1 MPAPEA
7 KPGTQKQSVVSEL
20 NTPAADAARA
30 ERTEN
35 VLSGDEILH
44 ASDRS
49 KVMERYRKHERKELS
64 DMGIDADKLDEELDA
79 LGDDDA
85 AERPEGEEE
94 EHELEA
100 PEDEEEAGA
109 KKPEDTDEKVA
120 AKDEEAVAAEPEDDE
135 GYDLDDILTV
145 KIPVKIDGVEGEATV
160 ADMQKSYQFQ
170 GHLTRKLQE
179 VARTQADLQNYA
191 QQIAVEK
198 QRIDHEFKEYEE
210 QLFSPEEIKTRQR
223 DRERVAQEQQ
233 NAYSNTFLQCRTLLY
248 QRHPDA
254 DQLDYD
260 PGFVEFRQKEAPL
273 VNEQM
278 LARYGPGVF
287 FPAVDLLLTSYK
299 RITALENELKGVKTT
314 KESVKTERVNELK
327 AREAQQREQKKKTS
341 KDVKPSTTK
350 TDSGGDDSSDSDG
363 GRNYVRKMKENR
375 FRLQGLTP
383 QKAP

>member
-30 ERTEN
+30 ERTED

-49 KVMERYRKHERKELS
+49 KVMERYRQHERKELS

-79 LGDDDA
+79 LGDGD
-85 AERPEGEEE
+85 EEKPEGEEE
-94 EHELEA
+94 EHAAET
-100 PEDEEEAGA
+100 PEDEEEVAA
-109 KKPEDTDEKVA
+109 KKPEDADKEVADGEEEGDE
-120 AKDEEAVAAEPEDDE
+120 AEPEDAK
-135 GYDLDDILTV
+135 GYKLDDILAV
-145 KIPVKIDGVEGEATV
+145 RVPVKIDGVEGEATV
-160 ADMQKSYQFQ
+160 ADMQKSYQLQ

-191 QQIAVEK
+191 QQVTAAKAQVEA
-198 QRIDHEFKEYEE
+198 EFKEYEE
-210 QLFSPEEIKTRQR
+210 QLFSPEEIKARQR

-350 TDSGGDDSSDSDG
+350 TDTGGDDSSDSDG

>member
-1 MPAPEA
+1 MAVPAA

-20 NTPAADAARA
+20 NTPAADQDRA
-30 ERTEN
+30 ERTDDIQ
-35 VLSGDEILH
+35 SGDEILQ

-49 KVMERYRKHERKELS
+49 KVLERYRKHERKELS

-79 LGDDDA
+79 LGDEDA
-85 AERPEGEEE
+85 DEKPEGEEE
-94 EHELEA
+94 EHDLEA
-100 PEDEEEAGA
+100 PEEEEEAD
-109 KKPEDTDEKVA
+109 KPEDADAKVA
-120 AKDEEAVAAEPEDDE
+120 DKDEEAVEAKQEDGE
-135 GYDLDDILTV
+135 EYDLDDILTV

-160 ADMQKSYQFQ
+160 ADMQKSYQLQ

-179 VARTQADLQNYA
+179 VARTQADLQTYA
-191 QQIAVEK
+191 QQVAAARQQVD
-198 QRIDHEFKEYEE
+198 REFKEYEE
-210 QLFSPEEIKTRQR
+210 QLFSPEEIKVRQR
-223 DRERVAQEQQ
+223 DRERAAQEQQ

-278 LARYGPGVF
+278 LSRYGPGVF

-314 KESVKTERVNELK
+314 KDSVKTERVNELK

-341 KDVKPSTTK
+341 KDVKPSTTRTEK
-350 TDSGGDDSSDSDG
+350 GGDESSDSDG

-383 QKAP
+383 QKTP

>member
-1 MPAPEA
+1 MATPAA
-7 KPGTQKQSVVSEL
+7 KPGTQKQSVVSDL
-20 NTPAADAARA
+20 NTPAVDAARA
-30 ERTEN
+30 ERTED

-79 LGDDDA
+79 LGDDDT

-94 EHELEA
+94 EHDTDA
-100 PEDEEEAGA
+100 PEDEEKVDAE
-109 KKPEDTDEKVA
+109 KPEDADEKVA
-120 AKDEEAVAAEPEDDE
+120 DKDEEAVEAKQEDDE

-160 ADMQKSYQFQ
+160 ADMQKSYQLQ

-179 VARTQADLQNYA
+179 VARTQADLQQYA
-191 QQIAVEK
+191 QQVAAAK
-198 QRIDHEFKEYEE
+198 QRIDQEFKEYEE
-210 QLFSPEEIKTRQR
+210 QLFSPEEIKVRQR

-314 KESVKTERVNELK
+314 KDSVKTERVSELK

-341 KDVKPSTTK
+341 KDVKPSTTR
-350 TDSGGDDSSDSDG
+350 TEVSGDETSNSDG
-363 GRNYVRKMKENR
+363 GRNYVRQMKEKR

-383 QKAP
+383 QKTP

>member
-1 MPAPEA
+1 MATPAA
-7 KPGTQKQSVVSEL
+7 KPGTQKQSVVSDL
-20 NTPAADAARA
+20 NTPAVDAARA
-30 ERTEN
+30 ERTED

-79 LGDDDA
+79 LGDGD
-85 AERPEGEEE
+85 EEKPEGEEE
-94 EHELEA
+94 EHDTDA
-100 PEDEEEAGA
+100 PEDEEKVDTE
-109 KKPEDTDEKVA
+109 KPEDADEKVA
-120 AKDEEAVAAEPEDDE
+120 DGEEETGEAEPTDTRGYKLDE
-135 GYDLDDILTV
+135 ILTA

-160 ADMQKSYQFQ
+160 ADMQKSYQLQ

-191 QQIAVEK
+191 QQVAAAKQKVE
-198 QRIDHEFKEYEE
+198 QEFKEYEE
-210 QLFSPEEIKTRQR
+210 QLFSPEEIKVRQR

-314 KESVKTERVNELK
+314 KDSVKTERVSELK
-327 AREAQQREQKKKTS
+327 AREAQQRELKKKTS
-341 KDVKPSTTK
+341 KDVKPSTTR
-350 TDSGGDDSSDSDG
+350 TEVSGDETSNSDG
-363 GRNYVRKMKENR
+363 GRNYVRQMKEKR

-383 QKAP
+383 PKTP